1 MLKIYCMAW
10 KPLPQQANMKAKSKY
25 EISYIGLKNVK
36 DILHGL
42 KTSSTTGKHEGKRV
56 FLRDPTLFQLL
67 QLGQN
72 LFLPSHF
79 PEFLFCFSLLI
90 VVFGRNKFWE
100 AECMRG
106 EEPWKEDGNL
116 ERSMKALKGVWKPW
130 KEHGSRLDVVSGDHE
145 PARGHVR
152 VLRNRN
158 WLVIKNNFS
167 PVQFLQGS
175 RWSRW
180 WRWSG
185 WSRWSRWSR
194 WSGWSK

>member
-1 MLKIYCMAW
+1 MAW
-10 KPLPQQANMKAKSKY
+10 KPLPQQANMKAK
-25 EISYIGLKNVK
+25 EF
-36 DILHGL
+36 
-42 KTSSTTGKHEGKRV
+42 SSGIPHSFNFCSSARIFFSPLTFLSFYFV
-56 FLRDPTLFQLL
+56 F
-67 QLGQN
+67 
-72 LFLPSHF
+72 
-79 PEFLFCFSLLI
+79 
-90 VVFGRNKFWE
+90 VFGRNKFWE
-100 AECMRG
+100 AERMRG
-106 EEPWKEDGNL
+106 KEPWKEDGNL

-130 KEHGSRLDVVSGDHE
+130 KEDGSRLDVVSGDHE